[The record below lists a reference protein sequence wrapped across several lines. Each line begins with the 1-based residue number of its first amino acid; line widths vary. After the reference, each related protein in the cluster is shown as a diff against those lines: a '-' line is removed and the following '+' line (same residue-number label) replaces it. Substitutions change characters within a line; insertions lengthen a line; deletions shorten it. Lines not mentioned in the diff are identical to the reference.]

1 MRVQTKIIFLLLAIV
16 TVFVSFV
23 LLQRAFEKQR
33 LIALFTNEEKQIQL
47 VFEKVLELKGS
58 TLNALTYDYSHWD
71 ELINFTTSKDKAW
84 AVENIDTALPA
95 YNANAIWI
103 YGLDGSFIYSIN
115 NLESPGFKE
124 LPVPGD
130 RISKLFTD
138 GRFAHFYINTPKG
151 ILEIRG
157 ATIHPSKDIER
168 KTPAQGY
175 LLAGRLWGKGYIAE
189 IAKLCGLNIEV
200 SALSEKKKLPVI
212 SNPEKGTITFS
223 QVLMGWD
230 GNPEFQIAGWKES
243 QLIKNF
249 NLGSKN
255 FFFIMSA
262 FLGIFLIIFIVL
274 LTRWVKIPLQL
285 ISGALKKENT
295 ECASA
300 LQKDKTEFGDIIR
313 IISRFFEQKRELEKA
328 KIQADAANRAKS
340 EFLANMSHE
349 LRTPLNAVIG
359 FAEVL
364 QDQYFGQLNE
374 KQKKY
379 VDNINTS
386 GRHLLG
392 LINDILDL
400 SKVEAGKMELE
411 PDNLSLKKDLLEPSL
426 VLLQE
431 KAHKHNIRLT
441 LDVQSQADIN
451 LSADLKKL
459 KQIMFNLLSNAV
471 KFTPDGGSVEVNA
484 KLAKGDTLAAPAA
497 GAPETMDFIEIS
509 VKDSGIGIKPEDLS
523 KLFQTFSQIESS
535 YTKTV
540 EGTGLGL
547 ALTKKLVEL
556 HGGKIWVESEFG
568 KGSKFIFVIP
578 VKS

>member
-1 MRVQTKIIFLLLAIV
+1 MRVQTKIIFLLFAIV
-16 TVFVSFV
+16 MVFVSFF
-23 LLQRAFEKQR
+23 LLQRAYEKQR
-33 LIALFTNEEKQIQL
+33 LIVLFTNEEKQIQL
-47 VFEKVLELKGS
+47 VFEKVLELKGGM
-58 TLNALTYDYSHWD
+58 LDALASDYSHWD
-71 ELINFTTSKDKAW
+71 ELINFTASKDKAW
-84 AVENIDTALPA
+84 AVENINTALPA

-103 YGLDGSFIYSIN
+103 YSLDGACIYSVN
-115 NLESPGFKE
+115 NLEIPGLQE
-124 LPVPGD
+124 LPIPKD
-130 RISKLFTD
+130 KISKLFTD
-138 GRFAHFYINTPKG
+138 GPFSHFYINTPKG
-151 ILEIRG
+151 IFEIRG
-157 ATIHPSKDIER
+157 ASIHPSSDIER

-175 LLAGRLWGKGYIAE
+175 FLTGRLWDKDYINE
-189 IAKLCGLNIEV
+189 IARLCGLNIMV
-200 SALSEKKKLPVI
+200 SPLSEKKKLPVV
-212 SNPEKGTITFS
+212 SDPEKGTITFS

-230 GNPEFQIAGWKES
+230 GKPEFEIAGWKES
-243 QLIKNF
+243 RLIKNF

-255 FFFIMSA
+255 FFFIMTG
-262 FLGIFLIIFIVL
+262 FLGIFLIIFIFL
-274 LTRWVKIPLQL
+274 LTKWIKIPLQL

-295 ECASA
+295 EGASA

-313 IISRFFEQKRELEKA
+313 IISRFFEQKRELEQA
-328 KIQADAANRAKS
+328 KLQADAANRAKS
-340 EFLANMSHE
+340 DFLANMSHE

-411 PDNLSLKKDLLEPSL
+411 PDNISLKKDLLEPSL

-431 KAHKHNIRLT
+431 KAHKHNICLI
-441 LDVQSQADIN
+441 LDIQPQADIN

-471 KFTPDGGSVEVNA
+471 KFTPDGGSVEINA
-484 KLAKGDTLAAPAA
+484 RLIKDNVSAAP
-497 GAPETMDFIEIS
+497 GESNPETADFIEIR

-556 HGGKIWVESEFG
+556 HKGKIWVESEFG

>member
-1 MRVQTKIIFLLLAIV
+1 MRVQTKIIILLFSIVMVFASFL
-16 TVFVSFV
+16 

-33 LIALFTNEEKQIQL
+33 LVTLFTDEEKQTQL
-47 VFEKVLELKGS
+47 VFEKILELKGS
-58 TLNALTYDYSHWD
+58 TLNALVYDYTHWD
-71 ELINFTTSKDKAW
+71 EMASFTASRDKAW
-84 AVENIDTALPA
+84 AVENINTALPA

-103 YGLDGSFIYSIN
+103 YGLDGSFIYSVN
-115 NLESPGFKE
+115 NPESLGLKE
-124 LPVPGD
+124 LPIPKD
-130 RISKLFTD
+130 RISGLFA
-138 GRFAHFYINTPKG
+138 GGPFRHFYINTPKG

-157 ATIHPSKDIER
+157 ASIHPSKDIER
-168 KTPAQGY
+168 ITPAQGY
-175 LLAGRLWGKGYIAE
+175 LFAGRLWDKVYLDE
-189 IAKLCGLNIEV
+189 IAKLCGCDIAV
-200 SALSEKKKLPVI
+200 SALSEKKKFPVV
-212 SNPEKGTITFS
+212 SDPEKGTITFS
-223 QVLMGWD
+223 QILTGWD
-230 GNPEFQIAGWKES
+230 GKPASEITGWKES

-249 NLGSKN
+249 NLGSKK
-255 FFFIMSA
+255 FFFIMTA

-295 ECASA
+295 DYASA

-313 IISRFFEQKRELEKA
+313 IISRFFEQKRELETA
-328 KIQADAANRAKS
+328 KLQADAANRAKS
-340 EFLANMSHE
+340 DFLANMSHE
-349 LRTPLNAVIG
+349 LRTPLNAIIG

-374 KQKKY
+374 KQRKY
-379 VDNINTS
+379 VDNIHTS

-411 PDNLSLKKDLLEPSL
+411 PESLSLKKDVLEPSL

-431 KAHKHNIRLT
+431 KALKHNIRLS
-441 LDVQSQADIN
+441 LDVQPQADIDMM
-451 LSADLKKL
+451 ADSKKL

-471 KFTPDGGSVEVNA
+471 KFTPDGGGVEVNA
-484 KLAKGDTLAAPAA
+484 KPGAK
-497 GAPETMDFIEIS
+497 DFIEIS

-556 HGGKIWVESEFG
+556 HGGKIRVESEFG
-568 KGSKFIFVIP
+568 KGSKFIFTIP

>member
-1 MRVQTKIIFLLLAIV
+1 MRVQTKIIFLLFAIV
-16 TVFVSFV
+16 MVFASFF

-33 LIALFTNEEKQIQL
+33 LVTLFAEEEKQARL
-47 VFEKVLELKGS
+47 VFGKVVELKGGM
-58 TLNALTYDYSHWD
+58 LGALASDYSHWD

-84 AVENIDTALPA
+84 AVKNIDTALPA

-103 YGLDGSFIYSIN
+103 YGLDGSRIYSIN
-115 NLESPGFKE
+115 NLGLPGLKE
-124 LPVPGD
+124 LPVPQD
-130 RISKLFTD
+130 RISRLFA
-138 GRFAHFYINTPKG
+138 GGPFSHFYIGTPKG
-151 ILEIRG
+151 ILEVRG
-157 ATIHPSKDIER
+157 ASIHPSSDIER

-175 LLAGRLWGKGYIAE
+175 FLAGRLWDKGYINE
-189 IAKLCGLNIEV
+189 IAGLSGLNNIV
-200 SALSEKKKLPVI
+200 VGALSEKIKLPVV
-212 SNPEKGTITFS
+212 SDPEKGTVTFS

-230 GNPEFQIAGWKES
+230 GRPEFEIAGWKES

-249 NLGSKN
+249 NRGSQR
-255 FFFIMSA
+255 FFFVMTV
-262 FLGIFLIIFIVL
+262 FLGIFLIVVIFL
-274 LTRWVKIPLQL
+274 LAKWVKVPLQL
-285 ISGALKKENT
+285 ISGALKKEST
-295 ECASA
+295 DGASA
-300 LQKDKTEFGDIIR
+300 LEKDRTEFGDIIR
-313 IISRFFEQKRELEKA
+313 IIGRFFQQKRELEQA

-340 EFLANMSHE
+340 DFLANMSHE

-364 QDQYFGQLNE
+364 QDQYFGPLNE

-411 PDNLSLKKDLLEPSL
+411 PDSLSLKKDVLEPSL

-431 KAHKHNIRLT
+431 KAHKHNISLT
-441 LDVQSQADIN
+441 LEVDSRADIN
-451 LSADLKKL
+451 LSADSKKL
-459 KQIMFNLLSNAV
+459 KQILFNLLSNAV
-471 KFTPDGGSVEVNA
+471 KFTPDGGSVEVKA
-484 KLAKGDTLAAPAA
+484 QLVKGDVAAVPVA
-497 GAPETMDFIEIS
+497 EDSIEIS

-578 VKS
+578 VKT

>member
-1 MRVQTKIIFLLLAIV
+1 MRVQTKIIFLLFSIV
-16 TVFVSFV
+16 MVFASSV
-23 LLQRAFEKQR
+23 LLQRVFEKQR
-33 LIALFTNEEKQIQL
+33 LVTLFSDEEKQMQL
-47 VFEKVLELKGS
+47 VFEKILELKGS
-58 TLNALTYDYSHWD
+58 TLNALTYDYTHWD
-71 ELINFTTSKDKAW
+71 EMVNFAASRDKTW
-84 AVENIDTALPA
+84 AAENIDTALPA

-103 YGLDGSFIYSIN
+103 YSLSGSFIYSVN
-115 NLESPGFKE
+115 NLEDPGLKE
-124 LPVPGD
+124 LPVPGN
-130 RISKLFTD
+130 RISGLFAGGD
-138 GRFAHFYINTPKG
+138 FCHFYINTSKG

-157 ATIHPSKDIER
+157 AGIHPSKDVER
-168 KTPAQGY
+168 RTPAQGY
-175 LLAGRLWGKGYIAE
+175 LLAGRLWDKGYLDE
-189 IAKLCGLNIEV
+189 IARLCGCDIAV
-200 SALSEKKKLPVI
+200 SALSEKKKFPVA

-223 QVLMGWD
+223 HILGGWD
-230 GNPEFQIAGWKES
+230 GNPASEITGWKES

-255 FFFIMSA
+255 FFFIITA
-262 FLGIFLIIFIVL
+262 FLGIFLFIFIVL

-285 ISGALKKENT
+285 ISGALKNEDT

-300 LQKDKTEFGDIIR
+300 LQRDRTEFGDIIR
-313 IISRFFEQKRELEKA
+313 VISRFFEQKRELEKA
-328 KIQADAANRAKS
+328 KLQADAANRAKS
-340 EFLANMSHE
+340 DFLANMSHE
-349 LRTPLNAVIG
+349 LRTPLNAIIG

-411 PDNLSLKKDLLEPSL
+411 PENLSLKKDLLEPSL
-426 VLLQE
+426 TLLQE
-431 KAHKHNIRLT
+431 KALKHNIRMS
-441 LDVQSQADIN
+441 LDVEPQADIN
-451 LSADLKKL
+451 ISADPKKL

-471 KFTPDGGSVEVNA
+471 KFTPDGGSVEVSA
-484 KLAKGDTLAAPAA
+484 KREA
-497 GAPETMDFIEIS
+497 GGQGAGDFIEIS
-509 VKDSGIGIKPEDLS
+509 VRDSGIGIKPADIS
-523 KLFQTFSQIESS
+523 KLFQTFSQIESA

-556 HGGKIWVESEFG
+556 HGGKIWAESEFG
-568 KGSKFIFVIP
+568 KGSKFIFIIP
-578 VKS
+578 IKS